1 MQPHS
6 CGGAGEPVLP
16 LGGVWGF
23 LVRGQEEVC
32 MSFVLSSKSDGIATV
47 RIERGKVNAF
57 NGTVVSELQDVFR
70 GLEAD
75 GSVRSVILT
84 GTGKFFSFGFD
95 IPEFLSYSK
104 GEFEGYLN
112 AFTEFYRYLFRFPKP
127 VVAALNGHTVAGGCM
142 MAIACDHRLMVDG
155 KAKIALNEI
164 GFGSSVLAGSTAIL
178 VYCIGSKKTQEVL
191 FSGQMYS
198 AREALQIGLVDEVV
212 QEDMLEA
219 RALEVA
225 GEYAGRDPAAF
236 ASIKN
241 LLREPVSERIA
252 LREKRSIKEFVDIW
266 YSENTWENLQKI
278 TIKS

>member
-1 MQPHS
+1 M
-6 CGGAGEPVLP
+6 
-16 LGGVWGF
+16 
-23 LVRGQEEVC
+23 RGQEEVC
-32 MSFVLSSKSDGIATV
+32 MSFVILSKNDGIATV

-57 NGTVVSELQDVFR
+57 NGTVVSELHDVFR
-70 GLEAD
+70 AIETD
-75 GSVRSVILT
+75 ESVRSVILT
-84 GTGKFFSFGFD
+84 GTGSFFSFGFD

-104 GEFEGYLN
+104 GEFEGYLD
-112 AFTEFYRYLFRFPKP
+112 AFADFYLYLFRFPKP
-127 VVAALNGHTVAGGCM
+127 LVAVLNGHTVAGGCM
-142 MAIACDHRLMVDG
+142 LAIACDHRLMVDG

-164 GFGSSVLAGSTAIL
+164 GFGSSVFAGSTAIL
-178 VYCIGSKKTQEVL
+178 VYCIGSKKAEEVL
-191 FSGQMYS
+191 FSGRMYS

-266 YSENTWENLQKI
+266 YSENTWEKLQKI
-278 TIKS
+278 TIRS